1 MSTTKEWTEELKDEV
16 VEAYEAQN
24 PTAENTMDIVK
35 SLAEE
40 FDKTPNGV
48 RMILTKKGVY
58 VRKEVAKASA
68 GTGTSGDKPKR
79 VNKAEAIAGL
89 KKVIENA
96 GKEVDDDIC
105 DRLTGKAAV
114 YITELLG

>member
-35 SLAEE
+35 SLAEK

-58 VRKEVAKASA
+58 VKKEVSKASA
-68 GTGTSGDKPKR
+68 STASGDKPKR
-79 VNKAEAIAGL
+79 VNKAEAIAAL
-89 KKVIENA
+89 KKVISDA